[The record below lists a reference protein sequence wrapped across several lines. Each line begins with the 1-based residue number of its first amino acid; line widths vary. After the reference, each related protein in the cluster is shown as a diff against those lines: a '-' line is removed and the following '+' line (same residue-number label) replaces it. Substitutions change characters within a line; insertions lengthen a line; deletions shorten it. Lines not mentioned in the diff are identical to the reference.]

1 MCSFYRNK
9 YQADFSRYR
18 GEKVL
23 KNLPSYHLIKIMAC
37 SWVFFWNP
45 VCANRLNQS
54 DFLIFPNLFPQLS
67 TDPKKVVM
75 WNVNWKINMID
86 GKWPW
91 RRHFHN
97 SSPPAWDAPDLCA
110 ACLLVSPR
118 WVLYTIF
125 VATAKILGDAYHK
138 TDMVSLY
145 PQVRRWSWWWE
156 IMGNIS
162 SLMVI
167 FIQIVYICYLW
178 KYSLFDINFVH
189 SDYLL

>member
-1 MCSFYRNK
+1 MFIL
-9 YQADFSRYR
+9 QEHIPGWFFQIQR
-18 GEKVL
+18 GESPQKFTL
-23 KNLPSYHLIKIMAC
+23 LSPDQNHGLFMT
-37 SWVFFWNP
+37 FFWNP
-45 VCANRLNQS
+45 ACANRLNQS
-54 DFLIFPNLFPQLS
+54 DFLILPNLFPQLS

-125 VATAKILGDAYHK
+125 VATAEILGDAYHK

-156 IMGNIS
+156 IMGNIL
-162 SLMVI
+162 SLVVI
-167 FIQIVYICYLW
+167 FIQTVYIYYLW
-178 KYSLFDINFVH
+178 KYTLFDINFVH